1 MRSLT
6 KPVGSSP
13 QSGQTGS
20 SLLTKAGKLMLLSE
34 GIPKFP
40 LSEQE
45 MEWVADLPGKLPTSP
60 SHMVAILREEYPGA

>member
-1 MRSLT
+1 
-6 KPVGSSP
+6 
-13 QSGQTGS
+13 
-20 SLLTKAGKLMLLSE
+20 MLLSE